1 MKLTVTDIIRETET
15 AVTVCFKNGSFFKK
29 LKYKAGQFITGHFL
43 IDNVVHKRA
52 YSFSSNPIV
61 DKDIRITVKRV
72 EKGLVS
78 NFVNDKLKI
87 GDSIEVEK
95 PAGSFYVEPIKN
107 STKTYAF
114 FAGGSGITPIFS
126 IMRLLLEKEPN
137 AKLLLVYANQ
147 DYQSIIFR
155 EKVEELSKQHGNRV
169 MVEHLLSRNESPDF
183 NCHSGLITD
192 SLIVELFE
200 KHEINF
206 ENVFCMICGPFGFM
220 EAVKSILHVNGVKSG
235 NIKVELFK
243 SPEVVLTGKDLISDV
258 EIKYNGDSYQMQVQ
272 GNKSILQTALKN
284 NIALPYSC
292 RSGMCS
298 TCKASCISGD
308 IKMTEGHFLDVKE
321 VNDGNILTCISYPLS
336 EKVVISI

>member
-1 MKLTVTDIIRETET
+1 LIGTVPE
-15 AVTVCFKNGSFFKK
+15 
-29 LKYKAGQFITGHFL
+29 
-43 IDNVVHKRA
+43 
-52 YSFSSNPIV
+52 
-61 DKDIRITVKRV
+61 
-72 EKGLVS
+72 
-78 NFVNDKLKI
+78 
-87 GDSIEVEK
+87 
-95 PAGSFYVEPIKN
+95 
-107 STKTYAF
+107 STK
-114 FAGGSGITPIFS
+114 
-126 IMRLLLEKEPN
+126 
-137 AKLLLVYANQ
+137 
-147 DYQSIIFR
+147 
-155 EKVEELSKQHGNRV
+155 
-169 MVEHLLSRNESPDF
+169 
-183 NCHSGLITD
+183 
-192 SLIVELFE
+192 
-200 KHEINF
+200 
-206 ENVFCMICGPFGFM
+206 
-220 EAVKSILHVNGVKSG
+220 GVKSG